1 VLAEAL
7 AVTLVGVGG
16 LLLSARFNL
25 YERFLVWTR
34 GLERY
39 NVDEAPFALFLL
51 VLTLAVFAYRRWREY
66 LAEAAKRQQLES
78 TAAKA
83 HERLIDAVES
93 MPAGVMLFDAGD
105 RLVLANSKTAEFFPE
120 LAPHLRPGATFA
132 DLARVSLAG
141 GCVADAESREEEWL
155 DERLARH
162 RDADCMFE
170 ERRSDG
176 RWFQVHERKTADG
189 GTVGICTEITELKR
203 HEAGLREAR
212 KMEAVGRLTGGIAH
226 DFNNLLTIILGNLQM
241 LEDIA
246 EPGAGPG
253 ADLVQEAL
261 AATKRGG
268 ELTERLLAFG
278 RRRPLRPSA
287 VDVGDLV
294 SGMAGLLARALGDPI
309 VVETRIA
316 PDLWAANVDPG
327 QLENAILNLALN
339 ARDAMPS
346 GGTLAIDCA
355 NARVSGGDAAELAP
369 GDYVRI
375 DVRDTG
381 AGMAP
386 DVAERAFEPFFTTKP
401 EGKGTGLGLSMVYG
415 FARQSGGLAAIESK
429 PGVGTTVR
437 LHLPRSAAAR
447 RPAALP
453 AADSRSGRGVGAIGA
468 TILVVEDDEGVRR
481 FAARALR
488 ERGLRVLEAED
499 GPAALDILDA
509 GDAVDLL
516 FTDVLMPGGMTGTE
530 LAEQALRRR
539 PSLRVLFA
547 SGNPEHRV
555 SPAAALPE
563 AALFLRKPYDAGTL
577 ARSIAEIMGVSEP
590 PAAPSRP
597 RSLA

>member
-1 VLAEAL
+1 MEAL

-25 YERFLVWTR
+25 YERFLAWTR

-66 LAEAAKRQQLES
+66 VAEAAKRQQLES
-78 TAAKA
+78 AAAKA

-93 MPAGVMLFDAGD
+93 MPACVMLFDAGD

-120 LAPHLRPGATFA
+120 LGPHLRPGAAFT
-132 DLARVSLAG
+132 DLARVSVAG
-141 GCVADAESREEEWL
+141 GHIADAQGREDDWL
-155 DERLARH
+155 ASRLALH
-162 RDADCMFE
+162 HEAGCVFE
-170 ERRSDG
+170 EKRSDG
-176 RWFQVHERKTADG
+176 RWLQVHERKTADG
-189 GTVGICTEITELKR
+189 GTVGICTDITELKR

-246 EPGAGPG
+246 ESGAG

-261 AATKRGG
+261 AASRRGG

-278 RRRPLRPSA
+278 RRRPLHPSP

-309 VVETRIA
+309 LVETRIA
-316 PDLWAANVDPG
+316 PDLWAASVDPG
-327 QLENAILNLALN
+327 QLENALLNLALN
-339 ARDAMPS
+339 ARDAMPA

-355 NARVSGGDAAELAP
+355 NARLAGGEVAELGP

-381 AGMAP
+381 TGMAP

-415 FARQSGGLAAIESK
+415 FTRQSGGLAAIES
-429 PGVGTTVR
+429 GLGFGTTVR
-437 LHLPRSAAAR
+437 LYLPRATAAAR
-447 RPAALP
+447 PAAAAREAVHP
-453 AADSRSGRGVGAIGA
+453 ARGGAVPSA
-468 TILVVEDDEGVRR
+468 TVLVVEDDEGVRR

-488 ERGLRVLEAED
+488 ERGLTVLEAED
-499 GPAALDILDA
+499 APAALEILGAD
-509 GDAVDLL
+509 DAVDLL
-516 FTDVLMPGGMTGTE
+516 FTDVLMPGGMTGAE
-530 LAEQALRRR
+530 LAEAARRRR

-547 SGNPEHRV
+547 SGNPEHRM
-555 SPAAALPE
+555 SRKAALPA
-563 AALFLRKPYDAGTL
+563 AALFLRKPYDAATL
-577 ARSIAEIMGVSEP
+577 ARSIAEIMESSEGSAGSGP
-590 PAAPSRP
+590 RAPE
-597 RSLA
+597 